1 MYQLRRCCL
10 VVGRLQGGHFT
21 NVTNAQYCVRR
32 YDTRSDTVT
41 NAETLSGF
49 FADIVEARTYGTTRA
64 HVSAKSTEI
73 NRGLISEF
81 GKIS

>member
-1 MYQLRRCCL
+1 M
-10 VVGRLQGGHFT
+10 
-21 NVTNAQYCVRR
+21 
-32 YDTRSDTVT
+32 T

-49 FADIVEARTYGTTRA
+49 FADIVEARTYGTNRA
-64 HVSAKSTEI
+64 HVSAKFKEI